1 MKRYTPHRL
10 SNLCEPPPSFREYIF
25 YGILTPAESAS
36 DLLLSTGTYLWSYL
50 LGANYR

>member
-10 SNLCEPPPSFREYIF
+10 SNLCDPPPSFREYIF

-36 DLLLSTGTYLWSYL
+36 DLLLSTGTYL
-50 LGANYR
+50 LGAKLQVIS